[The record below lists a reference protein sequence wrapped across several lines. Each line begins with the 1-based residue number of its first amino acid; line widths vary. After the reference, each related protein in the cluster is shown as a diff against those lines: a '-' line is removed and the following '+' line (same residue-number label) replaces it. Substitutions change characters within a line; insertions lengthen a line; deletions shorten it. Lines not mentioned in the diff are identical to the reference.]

1 MPDMTEQNGLGNRDN
16 EMLAEALRLVSR
28 DDEHSKVPQ
37 RIETV
42 VMRAWDARAL
52 GDIQEYR
59 GRSRHLWVAALT
71 AAACAVLVAALWFQ
85 RPAENATSARSPVNA
100 VGEMPRSEALA
111 YSLDSV
117 VATEVV
123 LQADPASLQVV
134 RLTVQPSMLTALGY
148 ALTNPLDTEP
158 VNLEVLIGLDGVPRA
173 IRRLESNPVLE
184 Y

>member
-71 AAACAVLVAALWFQ
+71 TAACAMLVAALWFQ
-85 RPAENATSARSPVNA
+85 QAAENATITQAPVNV
-100 VGEMPRSEALA
+100 VGETEVLV
-111 YSLDSV
+111 YSLDSI
-117 VATEVV
+117 ATTEVV

-148 ALTNPLDTEP
+148 AFTNPLDTEP